1 MNGHWIDIK
10 AHDGGSFGAY
20 VSTPPKDT
28 TGGPSIVLIQEIWGV
43 NQHVRDVADQ
53 YAMDGFTVFA
63 PDVFWRQQPRVDLGY
78 NEVDNPKAFALM
90 GALDRPNAVKD
101 LASTASALRAY
112 SARVGKGVG
121 KVASFGFCM
130 GGALSYLCAASGS
143 VDAAVCYYGGGI
155 HTMLDRAPDVN
166 VPILMHFA
174 ENDGHISMSAVA
186 SIQAAFKGRDEVR
199 IDVYPGV
206 DHGFNCWGRGMY
218 NQKAA
223 ALARGRSL
231 AFLAKTIA

>member
-1 MNGHWIDIK
+1 MNGHWIDLK

-28 TGGPSIVLIQEIWGV
+28 AGGPGIVLIQEIWGV
-43 NQHVRDVADQ
+43 NQHIRDVADQ

-78 NEVDNPKAFALM
+78 NEVDNPKAFAFM

-101 LASTASALRAY
+101 LASTSAVLRAH
-112 SARVGKGVG
+112 SASVGKIASVG
-121 KVASFGFCM
+121 YCM
-130 GGALSYLCAASGS
+130 GGALSYLCAATGS

-155 HTMLDRAPDVN
+155 HTMLDRAPDIK
-166 VPILMHFA
+166 VPMLMHFA
-174 ENDGHISMSAVA
+174 EKDGHISMAAVE
-186 SIQAAFKGRDEVR
+186 SILDAFKGREEVR
-199 IDVYPGV
+199 IDVYSDV
-206 DHGFNCWGRGMY
+206 DHGFNCWGRAMY

-231 AFLAKTIA
+231 EFLAKTIS

>member
-10 AHDGGSFGAY
+10 AHDGGTFGAY

-28 TGGPSIVLIQEIWGV
+28 AGGPGIVLIQEIWGV
-43 NQHVRDVADQ
+43 NQHIRDVADQ

-90 GALDRPNAVKD
+90 GALDRSNAVKD
-101 LASTASALRAY
+101 LASTASVLRAH
-112 SARVGKGVG
+112 SASVGKIASVG
-121 KVASFGFCM
+121 YCM
-130 GGALSYLCAASGS
+130 GGALSFMCAASGS

-155 HTMLDRAPDVN
+155 HTMLDRAPDIN
-166 VPILMHFA
+166 VPVLMHFA
-174 ENDGHISMSAVA
+174 ENDGHISMSAVELV
-186 SIQAAFKGRDEVR
+186 QAAFKGRDEVR

-206 DHGFNCWGRGMY
+206 DHGFNCWGRAMY

-231 AFLAKTIA
+231 AFLARSIA

>member
-10 AHDGGSFGAY
+10 AHDGSSFGAY
-20 VSTPPKDT
+20 VSTPPKAT
-28 TGGPSIVLIQEIWGV
+28 EGGPGIILIQEIWGV
-43 NQHVRDVADQ
+43 NQHIRDVADQ

-63 PDVFWRQQPRVDLGY
+63 PDVFWRQQPRVDLAY

-101 LASTASALRAY
+101 LAATAAMLRAH
-112 SARVGKGVG
+112 SASVGKIASVG
-121 KVASFGFCM
+121 YCM
-130 GGALSYLCAASGS
+130 GGALSFMCAASGS

-155 HTMLDRAPDVN
+155 HTLLDRVPDIK
-166 VPILMHFA
+166 VPMLLHFA
-174 ENDGHISMSAVA
+174 EKDGHIPMSAVE
-186 SIQAAFKGRDEVR
+186 SVQAAFKGRDDAR

-206 DHGFNCWGRGMY
+206 DHGFNCWGRAMY

-231 AFLAKTIA
+231 AFLAKTIC

>member
-28 TGGPSIVLIQEIWGV
+28 AGGPAIVLIQEIWGV
-43 NQHVRDVADQ
+43 NQHIRDVADQ

-63 PDVFWRQQPRVDLGY
+63 PDVFWRQQPRVDLAY

-101 LASTASALRAY
+101 LASTATVLRAH
-112 SARVGKGVG
+112 SASVGKI
-121 KVASFGFCM
+121 ASVGFCM
-130 GGALSYLCAASGS
+130 GGMLSYLCAASGS

-155 HTMLDRAPDVN
+155 HTLLDRAPDVK
-166 VPILMHFA
+166 VPMFMHFA
-174 ENDGHISMSAVA
+174 EKDGHIPMSAVE
-186 SIQAAFKGRDEVR
+186 SVQTVFKGREN
-199 IDVYPGV
+199 ITIEVYPGV
-206 DHGFNCWGRGMY
+206 DHGFNCWGRAMY

-231 AFLAKTIA
+231 AFLSRSIA

>member
-20 VSTPPKDT
+20 VSTPPKAT
-28 TGGPSIVLIQEIWGV
+28 AGGPGIILIQEIWGV
-43 NQHVRDVADQ
+43 NQHIRDVADQ

-78 NEVDNPKAFALM
+78 NEVDNPKAFAFM
-90 GALDRPNAVKD
+90 GALDRPNAVED
-101 LASTASALRAY
+101 LAATAAVLRAH
-112 SARVGKGVG
+112 SASVGKIASVG
-121 KVASFGFCM
+121 YCM
-130 GGALSYLCAASGS
+130 GGALSFMCAASGS

-155 HTMLDRAPDVN
+155 HTMLDR
-166 VPILMHFA
+166 VPAIKVPMLLHFA
-174 ENDGHISMSAVA
+174 EKDGHIPMSAVEQV
-186 SIQAAFKGRDEVR
+186 QAAFKGRVDAR

-206 DHGFNCWGRGMY
+206 DHGFNCWGRAMY

-223 ALARGRSL
+223 ALARGRTL
-231 AFLAKTIA
+231 AFLANTVA

>member
-10 AHDGGSFGAY
+10 AHDGGTFGAY

-28 TGGPSIVLIQEIWGV
+28 AGGPGIVLIQEIWGV
-43 NQHVRDVADQ
+43 NQHIRDVSDQ

-63 PDVFWRQQPRVDLGY
+63 PDVFWRQQPRVDLAY

-101 LASTASALRAY
+101 LASTAAVLRAH
-112 SARVGKGVG
+112 SASVGKI
-121 KVASFGFCM
+121 ASVGFCM

-155 HTMLDRAPDVN
+155 HTMLDRAQDIK
-166 VPILMHFA
+166 VPVLMHFA
-174 ENDGHISMSAVA
+174 EKDGHISMAAVE
-186 SIQAAFKGRDEVR
+186 SIQVAFKGRDEVR

-206 DHGFNCWGRGMY
+206 DHGFNCWGRAMY

-231 AFLAKTIA
+231 EFLAKTIC

>member
-10 AHDGGSFGAY
+10 AHDGGTFGAY
-20 VSTPPKDT
+20 VSTPPKHAS
-28 TGGPSIVLIQEIWGV
+28 GGPGIVLIQEIWGV
-43 NQHVRDVADQ
+43 NQHIRDVADQ

-78 NEVDNPKAFALM
+78 NEVDNPKAFAFM

-101 LASTASALRAY
+101 LAATAAALRAH
-112 SARVGKGVG
+112 SASVGNGVG
-121 KVASFGFCM
+121 KIASVGFCM
-130 GGALSYLCAASGS
+130 GGALSFLCAATGS

-155 HTMLDRAPDVN
+155 HTMLDRAPDIT
-166 VPILMHFA
+166 VPVLMHFA
-174 ENDGHISMSAVA
+174 EKDGHISMTAVE
-186 SIQAAFKGRDEVR
+186 SVQAAFKGRDEVR
-199 IDVYPGV
+199 IDVYPDV
-206 DHGFNCWGRGMY
+206 DHGFNCWGREMY

-231 AFLAKTIA
+231 AFLAKTIC

>member
-10 AHDGGSFGAY
+10 AHDGGTFGAY

-28 TGGPSIVLIQEIWGV
+28 VGGPGIVLIQEIWGV
-43 NQHVRDVADQ
+43 NQHIRDVADQ

-78 NEVDNPKAFALM
+78 NEVDNPQAFAFM

-101 LASTASALRAY
+101 LASTAAVLRTHSA
-112 SARVGKGVG
+112 SVG
-121 KVASFGFCM
+121 KVASVGFCM
-130 GGALSYLCAASGS
+130 GGMLSYLCAASGS

-155 HTMLDRAPDVN
+155 HTMLDRAPDIK
-166 VPILMHFA
+166 VPMLMHFA
-174 ENDGHISMSAVA
+174 DKDGHIPMSAVE
-186 SIQAAFKGRDEVR
+186 SVQAAFTGRDHVH
-199 IDVYPGV
+199 IDVYLGV
-206 DHGFNCWGRGMY
+206 DHGFNCWGRAMY

-231 AFLAKTIA
+231 AFLSRSIA

>member
-10 AHDGGSFGAY
+10 AHDGASFGAY
-20 VSTPPKDT
+20 VSTPPKAT
-28 TGGPSIVLIQEIWGV
+28 AGGPGILLIQEIWGV
-43 NQHVRDVADQ
+43 NQHIRDVADQ

-78 NEVDNPKAFALM
+78 NEIDNPKAFAFM
-90 GALDRPNAVKD
+90 GALDRTNAAKD
-101 LASTASALRAY
+101 LAATAAALRAY
-112 SARVGKGVG
+112 SLGVG
-121 KVASFGFCM
+121 RIASVGFCM
-130 GGALSYLCAASGS
+130 GGALSFMAAADGS

-155 HTMLDRAPDVN
+155 HMMLGRAPEVK
-166 VPILMHFA
+166 VPMLMHFA
-174 ENDGHISMSAVA
+174 ANDGHIPMSAVE
-186 SIQAAFKGRDEVR
+186 SVQAAFKGRDEVR
-199 IDVYPGV
+199 IEVYPGV

-231 AFLAKTIA
+231 TFLSRTIC

>member
-20 VSTPPKDT
+20 VSTPPKAT
-28 TGGPSIVLIQEIWGV
+28 AGGPGIVLIQEIWGV
-43 NQHVRDVADQ
+43 NQHIRDVADQ

-78 NEVDNPKAFALM
+78 NELDNPKAFALM

-101 LASTASALRAY
+101 LASTATALRAH
-112 SARVGKGVG
+112 SASVGNGVG
-121 KVASFGFCM
+121 RIASVGFCM
-130 GGALSYLCAASGS
+130 GGMLSYLCAASGS

-155 HTMLDRAPDVN
+155 HTLLDRAPDIK
-166 VPILMHFA
+166 VPMLMHFA
-174 ENDGHISMSAVA
+174 ENDGHISMAAVE
-186 SIQAAFKGRDEVR
+186 SIQAAFKGRDEVH

-206 DHGFNCWGRGMY
+206 NHGFNCWGRAMY
-218 NQKAA
+218 NQQAA

-231 AFLAKTIA
+231 AFLAKSVA

>member
-1 MNGHWIDIK
+1 MNRHWIDIK

-28 TGGPSIVLIQEIWGV
+28 AGGPGIALIQEIWGV

-112 SARVGKGVG
+112 SASVGKGVG

>member
-10 AHDGGSFGAY
+10 AHDGGTFGAY

-28 TGGPSIVLIQEIWGV
+28 AGGPGIVLIQEIWGV
-43 NQHVRDVADQ
+43 NQHIRDVADQ

-78 NEVDNPKAFALM
+78 NEVDNPKAFAFM

-101 LASTASALRAY
+101 LAATAAVLRAH
-112 SARVGKGVG
+112 SASVG
-121 KVASFGFCM
+121 KVASVGFCM
-130 GGALSYLCAASGS
+130 GGALSYMCAATGN
-143 VDAAVCYYGGGI
+143 VDAAVCYFGGGI
-155 HTMLDRAPDVN
+155 HTMLDREQDIK
-166 VPILMHFA
+166 VPMLMHFA
-174 ENDGHISMSAVA
+174 ENDGHISMAAVELV
-186 SIQAAFKGRDEVR
+186 QAAFKGRDEVR

-206 DHGFNCWGRGMY
+206 DHGFNCWGRTMY

-231 AFLAKTIA
+231 AFLAKTIC

>member
-1 MNGHWIDIK
+1 MNRHWIDIK

-28 TGGPSIVLIQEIWGV
+28 AGGPSIVLIQEIWGV

-112 SARVGKGVG
+112 SASVGKGVG
-121 KVASFGFCM
+121 KVASVGFCM

-155 HTMLDRAPDVN
+155 HAMLDRAPDVN

>member
-20 VSTPPKDT
+20 VSTAPKDT
-28 TGGPSIVLIQEIWGV
+28 RGGPGIVLIQEIWGV
-43 NQHVRDVADQ
+43 NQHIRDVADQ

-90 GALDRPNAVKD
+90 GALDRLNAVKD
-101 LASTASALRAY
+101 LASTACALRAH
-112 SARVGKGVG
+112 SASVGR
-121 KVASFGFCM
+121 VASVGFCM
-130 GGALSYLCAASGS
+130 GGMLSYLCAASGS

-166 VPILMHFA
+166 VPMLMHFA

>member
-10 AHDGGSFGAY
+10 AHDGASFGAY
-20 VSTPPKDT
+20 VSAPPKAT
-28 TGGPSIVLIQEIWGV
+28 AGGPGIMLIQEIWGV
-43 NQHVRDVADQ
+43 NQHIRDVADQ

-78 NEVDNPKAFALM
+78 NDVDNPKAFAFM

-101 LASTASALRAY
+101 LAATAATLRMH
-112 SARVGKGVG
+112 SSGIGKI
-121 KVASFGFCM
+121 ASVGFCM
-130 GGALSYLCAASGS
+130 GGALSFMAAADGS

-155 HTMLDRAPDVN
+155 HTMLDRAPAIK
-166 VPILMHFA
+166 VPMLMHFA
-174 ENDGHISMSAVA
+174 ENDGHIPMSAVE
-186 SIQAAFKGRDEVR
+186 STQAAFKGRDEVR

-218 NQKAA
+218 DQKAA

-231 AFLAKTIA
+231 KFLSRTVS